1 MPLLASQE
9 NLVLPLLFLLLSPS
23 KKINTPQSAIV
34 CSLSIPNQVKYLRG
48 RDFSLLDMLF
58 SAECDFTQVLFY
70 LKSQDFLP
78 AVVFTK
84 YLNSKR
90 RRAT

>member
-58 SAECDFTQVLFY
+58 SAECDFTQLLFY

-78 AVVFTK
+78 TVSTASHL
-84 YLNSKR
+84 YSAL
-90 RRAT
+90 

>member
-34 CSLSIPNQVKYLRG
+34 CFLGIPNQVKYLRG
-48 RDFSLLDMLF
+48 RDFSLLDMLC

-78 AVVFTK
+78 AVSTASRF
-84 YLNSKR
+84 YSAL
-90 RRAT
+90 